1 MRPSPTTSP
10 NHHDIIVIGTSAGG
24 MAVLLKLLEQLPGNL
39 PASIFI
45 VQHLARN
52 SNAEI
57 LVDRLN
63 RSTQL
68 VCEVAEHEKAFA
80 PGHVYFCPQDHHLLL
95 QRGRMLVTRGP
106 RENLFRP
113 AIDPLFRSAAAAYDS
128 RVIGIILTG
137 MLQDGTVGMQAVK
150 RSGGLTMVQLPAEAE
165 YPDMPQSVMNEMEVD
180 YTVPVSEMGILLRE
194 LVSVPASTDHKVPED
209 IRYEAT
215 IAERV
220 MTQGNGLSD
229 DMGVMGPQVPLTCPD
244 CGGALWEVKNG
255 HLGHLR
261 CHAGHTFTPE
271 SYLTGN
277 MEALE
282 ETMWVAL
289 RMLEERRTML
299 SSMADQDRK
308 RGSKYWASTQ
318 EERAEELKVH
328 IERIRKVLLASANAK
343 NNGTSH
349 FQSDTDAEAEAER
362 A

>member
-1 MRPSPTTSP
+1 MRPTPTSVT
-10 NHHDIIVIGTSAGG
+10 NHHDIVVIGTSAGG
-24 MAVLLKLLEQLPGNL
+24 MNVLVKLLEQLPAYL

-52 SNAEI
+52 SNVHV

-63 RSTQL
+63 RHTEM
-68 VCEVAEHEKAFA
+68 VCEVAEHEKAFE

-95 QRGRMLVTRGP
+95 GRGRMLVTKGP

-165 YPDMPQSVMNEMEVD
+165 YPDMPQSVMNEIEVD
-180 YTVPVSEMGILLRE
+180 YAVPVGEMGLLLQE
-194 LVSVPASTDHKVPED
+194 LVSVPASADHKVPD
-209 IRYEAT
+209 DVKYEAT
-215 IAERV
+215 IAERI
-220 MTQGNGLSD
+220 MTNGLGQSD
-229 DMGVMGPQVPLTCPD
+229 EMGVMGPQVPLTCPD

-261 CHAGHTFTPE
+261 CHTGHTFSPE
-271 SYLTGN
+271 SYLAGN

-308 RGSKYWASTQ
+308 RGSRYWANSQ

-328 IERIRKVLLASANAK
+328 IERIRKILLANANSK
-343 NNGTSH
+343 KQEKQTEGESGVG
-349 FQSDTDAEAEAER
+349 R

>member
-1 MRPSPTTSP
+1 MRPLPTTTSP
-10 NHHDIIVIGTSAGG
+10 NHHDVIVIGTSAGG
-24 MAVLLKLLEQLPGNL
+24 MTVLLKLLEQLPASL

-63 RSTQL
+63 RSTEL
-68 VCEVAEHEKAFA
+68 VCEVAQHEKAFA
-80 PGHVYFCPQDHHLLL
+80 PGHVYFCPEDHHLLL
-95 QRGRMLVTRGP
+95 QRGRMLVTKGP

-165 YPDMPQSVMNEMEVD
+165 YPDMPQSVLNEMEVD
-180 YTVPVSEMGILLRE
+180 YSVPVGEMGLLLQE
-194 LVSVPASTDHKVPED
+194 LASVPASLDHLVPDD
-209 IRYEAT
+209 IKYEAT
-215 IAERV
+215 IAERL
-220 MTQGNGLSD
+220 MTQGNGHTHE
-229 DMGVMGPQVPLTCPD
+229 MGVMGPQVPLTCPD

-255 HLGHLR
+255 QLSHLR

-271 SYLTGN
+271 SYLAGN
-277 MEALE
+277 LEALE

-299 SSMADQDRK
+299 NSMADQDRK
-308 RGSKYWASTQ
+308 RGSNYWASTQ

-328 IERIRKVLLASANAK
+328 IERIRNLLLANANAK
-343 NNGTSH
+343 
-349 FQSDTDAEAEAER
+349 SDNQLRLEGDSEAER

>member
-1 MRPSPTTSP
+1 MRTHKTPTP
-10 NHHDIIVIGTSAGG
+10 QHHDIVVIGTSAGG
-24 MAVLLKLLEQLPGNL
+24 MAVLTKLVSQLPADL

-45 VQHLARN
+45 VQHLARE
-52 SNAEI
+52 SNVEI
-57 LVDRLN
+57 LVNRLQMN
-63 RSTQL
+63 TQL
-68 VCEVAEHEKAFA
+68 VCEVAEHEKTFE
-80 PGHVYFCPQDHHLLL
+80 PGHLYFCPQDHHLLL
-95 QRGRMLVTRGP
+95 QRGRMLVTKGP

-180 YTVPVSEMGILLRE
+180 YAVPVGEMGLLVQE
-194 LVSVPASTDHKVPED
+194 LVSVPASTDHQVPQD
-209 IRYEAT
+209 IQYEAT
-215 IAERV
+215 IAERL
-220 MTQGNGLSD
+220 MTQGNGHSEE
-229 DMGVMGPQVPLTCPD
+229 MGVMGPQVPVTCPD

-255 HLGHLR
+255 TLSHLR
-261 CHAGHTFTPE
+261 CHVGHSFTPE
-271 SYLTGN
+271 SYLQGN
-277 MEALE
+277 LEALE

-299 SSMADQDRK
+299 SSLADQDRK

-328 IERIRKVLLASANAK
+328 IERIRQVLLANANAK
-343 NNGTSH
+343 NNQ
-349 FQSDTDAEAEAER
+349 QSEDEADAER